1 MANMSYC
8 RFENTYHDLKDC
20 YEALNE
26 AGSLESLEQ
35 TVNEYEKKFIQK
47 LVELCKD
54 ITDEF
59 GDELYEDSNDD

>member
-26 AGSLESLEQ
+26 AGSLESLKQ
-35 TVNEYEKKFIQK
+35 TVNEYEKKYI
-47 LVELCKD
+47 LT
-54 ITDEF
+54 IRI
-59 GDELYEDSNDD
+59 LYSNT

>member
-26 AGSLESLEQ
+26 AGSIDDLKK
-35 TVNEYEKKFIQK
+35 TVNEYEKKYIQK

-54 ITDEF
+54 IVDEF
-59 GDELYEDSNDD
+59 GDELYEDSKND

>member
-26 AGSLESLEQ
+26 ADSLESLEQ

-54 ITDEF
+54 IVDEF
-59 GDELYEDSNDD
+59 GDALHEDSKND